1 MKRFLKKAKRLL
13 KVTKALIKNIS
24 NKKAPQSGAFLFL
37 NFLFFSFRKEPG
49 EIHNE
54 PNDRK
59 KGRKTDEIKF
69 VSENGSKNFKNRV
82 SGGSVK
88 EEKVYVKNFVE
99 EINRNGFAKKKQKH
113 LRKPSEI
120 RFETACNKK
129 KRIHNEKNV
138 DGI

>member
-1 MKRFLKKAKRLL
+1 MQWYKYSAKR
-13 KVTKALIKNIS
+13 KIH
-24 NKKAPQSGAFLFL
+24 KK
-37 NFLFFSFRKEPG
+37 
-49 EIHNE
+49 

-69 VSENGSKNFKNRV
+69 VSENGSKNFENRV

-88 EEKVYVKNFVE
+88 EEKVHIKNFVE
-99 EINRNGFAKKKQKH
+99 EINRNGFEKKKQKH

-120 RFETACNKK
+120 RLETARNQK
-129 KRIHNEKNV
+129 KRIHNKKNV

>member
-1 MKRFLKKAKRLL
+1 ME
-13 KVTKALIKNIS
+13 
-24 NKKAPQSGAFLFL
+24 
-37 NFLFFSFRKEPG
+37 EPG

-54 PNDRK
+54 PNDSK

-88 EEKVYVKNFVE
+88 EEKVRTDNFVKK
-99 EINRNGFAKKKQKH
+99 INRNTFAKKEQKH

-120 RFETACNKK
+120 RLETARKQK
-129 KRIHNEKNV
+129 KRIHGQKNV